1 MKPSSTY
8 FHRAAKGD
16 DLSAYKRT
24 HQRVF
29 PGNELAVLQGENGTL
44 LVKVARP
51 HFTAKPA
58 GALSIEEAKQEAERV
73 AGPQVM
79 GGI

>member
-1 MKPSSTY
+1 MKPTSTY
-8 FHRAAKGD
+8 FHRVQKGD
-16 DLSAYKRT
+16 DLSALRKA

-29 PGNELAVLQGENGTL
+29 PGNELAILEGETGL

-58 GALSIEEAKQEAERV
+58 GAVSFEEGRKEIERV
-73 AGPQVM
+73 AAKKPRVLGA
-79 GGI
+79 